1 MICLSASFV
10 RAWINSC
17 VVRFNM
23 CWEEYYFQNS
33 YSRVQLAHLDNSSEV
48 SSMLDE
54 EYRAVLLGLAF
65 LVLLILAYIA
75 NTAFFDTLSALF
87 QNQLFVF
94 SMIFINNVIVVSLI
108 LLGMT
113 FYVDLVVL
121 GFFKREKYV
130 NVVLEHPRT
139 FAIVFAIIVLFLSIL
154 RGANLFL
161 GRIIVEALPIIFLV
175 SAPIGII
182 EGYGIYLTIRK
193 TLSRTMAVKDLVRI
207 YGIFLIAALIEIG
220 FINILKMKFT

>member
-1 MICLSASFV
+1 
-10 RAWINSC
+10 
-17 VVRFNM
+17 
-23 CWEEYYFQNS
+23 
-33 YSRVQLAHLDNSSEV
+33 
-48 SSMLDE
+48 MLDE
-54 EYRAVLLGLAF
+54 KYRVVLLGLAF
-65 LVLLILAYIA
+65 LVLLILSYIA
-75 NTAFFDTLSALF
+75 NTAFFNTLSALF

-121 GFFKREKYV
+121 GFFKREKYA

-139 FAIVFAIIVLFLSIL
+139 FAVVFAVIVLFLSIL

-161 GRIIVEALPIIFLV
+161 GRIIVEALPIIFLA

-207 YGIFLIAALIEIG
+207 YGIFLIAALIEVG
-220 FINILKMKFT
+220 FINILKMKVT